1 MQAAVLLDDA
11 GREFLRRSG
20 SGTITAIGP
29 HGAPSTDGEH
39 VFVRITI
46 LVDGAAGPSSSIR
59 FQATAVTTTG
69 SALHQIAV
77 EAFDDQRSIAW
88 VIEWHRHDWVPGELP
103 ITALNLASDTRG
115 VVVEL
120 QPALAA
126 ETPWMV
132 PVEWVE
138 AQP

>member
-29 HGAPSTDGEH
+29 HGAPSNDGEH
-39 VFVRITI
+39 VFVRVTI
-46 LVDGAAGPSSSIR
+46 LVDGSAGPSSSIR
-59 FQATAVTTTG
+59 FQATAVTATG
-69 SALHQIAV
+69 SALHQIAL
-77 EAFDDQRSIAW
+77 EAYDDGSNIAW

-103 ITALNLASDTRG
+103 ISSLNIASDTRG

-120 QPALAA
+120 QPSSVDAS
-126 ETPWMV
+126 PWIV

-138 AQP
+138 AQR